1 MPRCP
6 ATMSYRERERTKA
19 CHSRIRPAG
28 LDIGLALNQEV
39 YTLQVSEVDSIVQ
52 GTVEVFV
59 Q

>member
-1 MPRCP
+1 
-6 ATMSYRERERTKA
+6 MSYRERERTKA
-19 CHSRIRPAG
+19 CHSRIGPAG

-52 GTVEVFV
+52 GSVEVFV

>member
-1 MPRCP
+1 
-6 ATMSYRERERTKA
+6 MSYRERERTKA
-19 CHSRIRPAG
+19 CRSTIRPAG

-52 GTVEVFV
+52 GGVEVFV